1 MNKKLFESVKAK
13 CKDTGL
19 SEKYLKAITEKLGGS
34 IEDNSTDDSVIEA
47 EANRIAD
54 VAGDMQAE
62 ATRWASKAK
71 EKPTESKTE
80 KDGEGSGN
88 GGSEQPEW
96 FKSWRAE
103 KDQEIEELKKE
114 NQNYKAERAKS
125 ERAGT
130 IKQLMA
136 KHKIKEDD
144 MKFVTIPDDAD
155 PEKFLT
161 DYKQHLITKGLMQAD
176 SEGSQSS
183 AAEATEKA
191 ADALLES
198 LTAK

>member
-1 MNKKLFESVKAK
+1 MNKKLFEFVKAK

-19 SEKYLKAITEKLGGS
+19 SEKYLKTITEKIGGS
-34 IEDNSTDDSVIEA
+34 IEDDSTDESVIQA

-54 VAGDMQAE
+54 LASDMQSE

-71 EKPTESKTE
+71 EKPTETKSE
-80 KDGEGSGN
+80 EGGNGN
-88 GGSEQPEW
+88 GGSGEPDW
-96 FKSWRAE
+96 FKKYRAE
-103 KDQEIEELKKE
+103 KDQEIEDLKKE
-114 NQNYKAERAKS
+114 NLTFKTERAKS
-125 ERAGT
+125 ERAT
-130 IKQLMA
+130 NIKQLMA

-155 PEKFLT
+155 PEKFIT

-183 AAEATEKA
+183 ATEANQKA